1 MKIAKSELKRI
12 IKEEILADGIYPAT
26 GPTSWPWEK
35 PKRNIEISDLEK
47 NKQEMKV
54 VGFLERALETLELIG
69 DDREETYGTLRNVRD
84 LIYNGTGLNEM
95 KINKSEL
102 KQIIKEELLMILDE
116 AGQGAHF
123 SPVGPGADSTPEQ
136 RQEYMSMQKAGFKA
150 GVRGE
155 EPEYPDD
162 EVYMES
168 YEDGRRNRKLRFAM
182 AAGLFLEEQ
191 QGED

>member
-1 MKIAKSELKRI
+1 VKIPKSELKRI
-12 IKEEILADGIYPAT
+12 IKEEILAESIT
-26 GPTSWPWEK
+26 GGPEK
-35 PKRNIEISDLEK
+35 PWMWDKRGRSITISDLEK

-54 VGFLERALETLELIG
+54 VGFLERALETLEFIG

-84 LIYNGTGLNEM
+84 MIYNSTGLNEM
-95 KINKSEL
+95 KISKSEL
-102 KQIIKEELLMILDE
+102 KQIIKEELKAIYTESASGLDWK
-116 AGQGAHF
+116 
-123 SPVGPGADSTPEQ
+123 PLGPGPDSTPEQ
-136 RQEYMSMQKAGFKA
+136 RQEYMSMQKAGFRA

-168 YEDGRRNRKLRFAM
+168 YEEGRTNRKLRFAM

>member
-1 MKIAKSELKRI
+1 MKIPKSELKRI
-12 IKEEILADGIYPAT
+12 IKEEILAESIT
-26 GPTSWPWEK
+26 GGPEK
-35 PKRNIEISDLEK
+35 PWMWDKRERNITISDLEK

-54 VGFLERALETLELIG
+54 VGFLERALETLEFIG

-95 KINKSEL
+95 KINKAQL
-102 KQIIKEELLMILDE
+102 KQIIKEELLVILDE
-116 AGQGAHF
+116 AAQGEPF
-123 SPVGPGADSTPEQ
+123 STHGPGADSTPEQ
-136 RQEYMSMQKAGFKA
+136 RQEYMSMQKAGFRA

-155 EPEYPDD
+155 EPEYPED

-168 YEDGRRNRKLRFAM
+168 YEDGRKNRKLRFAM

>member
-69 DDREETYGTLRNVRD
+69 DDREETFGTLRNVRD
-84 LIYNGTGLNEM
+84 MIYNSTGLSEM
-95 KINKSEL
+95 KINKTQL
-102 KQIIKEELLMILDE
+102 KQIIKEELLVILE
-116 AGQGAHF
+116 QAGQVP
-123 SPVGPGADSTPEQ
+123 SPGPGADSTPEQ
-136 RQEYMSMQKAGFKA
+136 RQEYMSMQKAGFRA

-168 YEDGRRNRKLRFAM
+168 YEDGRKNRKLRFAM